1 MPVTE
6 IPPEPPLETPPV
18 ETRPLASAAAPGWVV
33 EYAEAVGSTNAEA
46 AARVRAG
53 AGARLVLLTDHQT
66 AGRGR
71 LDRAWQ
77 TPAGVAL
84 TVSLVLDP
92 GQPDEHWP
100 WLPLLVGLAVV
111 DAVRAGTGVVAGLKW
126 PNDVLVGER
135 KLAGIL
141 TERVTG
147 VHGPLAV
154 AGVGVNVHQRAPAV
168 ETATSLVVEGA
179 RVDRVVLL
187 EALLLALDA
196 RLADWGTPGGPGRLR
211 AAYRAECVTLGRDVV
226 AHLPGPDELR
236 GRAVDVDAHGQLV
249 LEAGSRR
256 VAVAAGDVV
265 HLRAGET

>member
-6 IPPEPPLETPPV
+6 KPDQTPPA
-18 ETRPLASAAAPGWVV
+18 ETRPLASAGAPGWVV
-33 EYAEAVGSTNAEA
+33 EYADAVGSTNAEA

-53 AGARLVLLTDHQT
+53 AAARLVLLTDHQT

-71 LDRAWQ
+71 LDRTWQ

-92 GQPDEHWP
+92 EQPDEQWP

-147 VHGPLAV
+147 VQGALAV

-168 ETATSLVVEGA
+168 ETATSLAVVGA
-179 RVDRVVLL
+179 RIDRVALL
-187 EALLLALDA
+187 EALLGTVDE

-211 AAYRAECVTLGRDVV
+211 AAYRAGCVTLGRDVV
-226 AHLPGPDELR
+226 AHLPGSGELR
-236 GRAVDVDAHGQLV
+236 GRAVDVDEHGRLV

-256 VAVAAGDVV
+256 AAVAAGDVV
-265 HLRAGET
+265 HLRAEEP